1 MQQAPLGRPRLAPVV
16 FQTEE
21 LPPRQRLDGWNAAF
35 GSLNEIALSGEPDAA
50 GATRSVNW
58 MLGSMVLSM
67 NQVPDSSFLRDA
79 ARVRRDGL
87 DHWVIRVLRK
97 GQSLLR
103 HPGFTASVGPGQ
115 PVLFSMDETWASV
128 WRGAEWVSLTIPRDP
143 HPQISAGL
151 AALPRGP
158 LQGAGASLLART
170 LFALHDQLST
180 AADSDLPMLTEAARS
195 MVAAC
200 LLTGVTPPV
209 DADQSRKER
218 VRRAIRAGIGSARL
232 TPNRLAELTG
242 LSRSTLYRMFEGEGG
257 VARCIQDTRLAFV
270 HAALRDPAQAG
281 RSVAEIAAA
290 HGFPDPSVFART
302 FRRAYGTTPSTLRQA
317 PPGLA
322 PTGPRRRELQGRHD
336 LATRLY
342 HSAA

>member
-1 MQQAPLGRPRLAPVV
+1 MQQSPLERPRLAPVV
-16 FQTEE
+16 FQTED
-21 LPPRQRLDGWNAAF
+21 LPPAQRLDVWNAAF
-35 GSLNEIALSGEPDAA
+35 GSLNEIALTGEAELAP
-50 GATRSVNW
+50 ATRSLNW
-58 MLGSMVLSM
+58 KLGGMVLST
-67 NQVPDSSFLRDA
+67 NRVPDSRFIRDA

-87 DHWVIRVLRK
+87 DHWVIRVLRR

-128 WRGAEWVSLTIPRDP
+128 WRGAEWVSLTIPRDL

-151 AALPRGP
+151 SALPRGP
-158 LQGAGASLLART
+158 LHGVGSALLART
-170 LFALHDQLST
+170 LFALQDQLST
-180 AADSDLPMLTEAARS
+180 AAESDLPVLTEAARS

-200 LLTGVTPPV
+200 LLTGVTPPA
-209 DADQSRKER
+209 DGDQSRKER
-218 VRRAIRAGIGSARL
+218 VRRAIRADIGSARL
-232 TPNRLAELTG
+232 TPNRLAALTG

-270 HAALRDPAQAG
+270 HAALRDPAQSG

-302 FRRAYGTTPSTLRQA
+302 FRRAYGVAPSALRQA
-317 PPGLA
+317 VPGLA
-322 PTGPRRRELQGRHD
+322 PPGSRRREVQDQHD
-336 LATRLY
+336 MATRLY